1 MYMNVAKCAF
11 SLLFAGVL
19 MHIVNVSLFTLN
31 NYSVEP
37 LCSIDYS
44 DQTKCHCKC
53 GLWIHALCVIK
64 VKSAEFPHKSITLLK
79 MSKT

>member
-1 MYMNVAKCAF
+1 MNVAKCAF

-44 DQTKCHCKC
+44 DQTKCYCKC
-53 GLWIHALCVIK
+53 GLWIHALCVIE
-64 VKSAEFPHKSITLLK
+64 VKSAEFPRKSITLHK
-79 MSKT
+79 ISKT

>member
-1 MYMNVAKCAF
+1 MNVAKCAF
-11 SLLFAGVL
+11 SLVFAGVL

-44 DQTKCHCKC
+44 DQTKCHCKS

-64 VKSAEFPHKSITLLK
+64 VKSADILTNR
-79 MSKT
+79 